1 MINKEDQMDKAPR
14 KRRVFS
20 DEFKQHVVD
29 LYEEGMSRQEIIQKY
44 SLTPSAFDR
53 WVSQFRTTGTF
64 KETVSLSELDQ
75 EKIALRKE
83 IQRLKMENDILKQ
96 AALILAEK
104 NDTSSI
110 V

>member
-1 MINKEDQMDKAPR
+1 M
-14 KRRVFS
+14 
-20 DEFKQHVVD
+20 VD

-64 KETVSLSELDQ
+64 KETVSLSESDQ

>member
-1 MINKEDQMDKAPR
+1 MEKAPR

-29 LYEEGMSRQEIIQKY
+29 LYEEGMNRQEIIQKY

-64 KETVSLSELDQ
+64 KETVSLRSLT
-75 EKIALRKE
+75 RK
-83 IQRLKMENDILKQ
+83 RLPCVKRFNGSRWRM
-96 AALILAEK
+96 
-104 NDTSSI
+104 TF
-110 V
+110 